1 MITAGETIAY
11 SAKCLNTLF
20 DTIVEFQAM
29 SSISRPIADFT
40 ACAIFDGYSVELDE
54 NNWALLIVQSSLVD
68 ISSKWITEK
77 TLGF

>member
-54 NNWALLIVQSSLVD
+54 NNWVWLVVHN
-68 ISSKWITEK
+68 SHVAFSGEWMSEK
-77 TLGF
+77 TLGV